1 MKHVNWDE
9 AEVEE
14 MNPLLARQI
23 VVGNN
28 LMMVRMRMKKG
39 CIVPLHHHVHEQM
52 CFVQEGQL
60 KFLLGAS
67 EFEVKKNGIVCIPS
81 EVPHKVEALADSVV
95 FDIFNPPR
103 EDFLNKSDAYLR
115 R

>member
-1 MKHVNWDE
+1 MKHINWEE

-28 LMMVRMRMKKG
+28 LMMVRLRMKKG
-39 CIVPLHHHVHEQM
+39 CVVPLHHHVHEQM
-52 CFVQEGQL
+52 SFVEEGQL
-60 KFLLGAS
+60 RFWLGER
-67 EFEVKKNGIVCIPS
+67 EFRVERNGVVCIPS